1 MTTGSSK
8 DERENLPHEQ
18 EGGGQSQGVPALGKL
33 EGNSYHPIGEVA
45 VRHWQSSQI
54 SRPGL
59 EDRGNVFFAAIEM
72 TRMPMVLTDPNQ
84 PDNPI
89 VFVNGAFL
97 DLTMYREEEVLSRNC
112 RLLQG
117 EQTDPAT
124 VAELRAAVAEQRAVA
139 VDILNYKADGRPFW
153 NGLFAGPVFDQEGKL
168 LY

>member
-1 MTTGSSK
+1 MATG
-8 DERENLPHEQ
+8 DTREGRDNLPHEQ
-18 EGGGQSQGVPALGKL
+18 EGGGQSQGVPALGQL
-33 EGNSYHPIGEVA
+33 EGNSYHPLGETGI
-45 VRHWQSSQI
+45 RHWQASQV